1 MHRGFIVLAL
11 IGLCSFD
18 SSERMSRIKIA
29 EDMSIYLPKGFRPM
43 DDLDFGQ
50 RYPSVRKPIAA
61 FTNEERLVDFSVNT
75 AASQWREVD
84 IEIAQKFF
92 KAGLYNLFD
101 NVEMIEEGI
110 VEIHG
115 KRFVSFEFESR
126 VKGDGRDMAMRDAVL
141 GYTYIQ
147 YLVESDRTLVFSFN
161 CPRRMKPDW
170 QETAHKI
177 MKSIKVK

>member
-1 MHRGFIVLAL
+1 MLRGIIVLAF

-18 SSERMSRIKIA
+18 TTEKLARVKIA
-29 EDMSIYLPKGFRPM
+29 EDMSVYLPKGFHPM
-43 DDLDFGQ
+43 DDLDFLQ

-61 FTNEERLVDFSVNT
+61 YTNDDRLVDFSVNI
-75 AASQWREVD
+75 AASQWREAD

-101 NVEMIEEGI
+101 NIEMIEEGI
-110 VEIHG
+110 TEIHG

-126 VKGDGRDMAMRDAVL
+126 IKGDFRDQAMREPVL
-141 GYTYIQ
+141 SYTYIQ
-147 YLVESDRTLVFSFN
+147 YLVESNRTVVFSFS
-161 CPRRMKPDW
+161 CPRRMKMDW